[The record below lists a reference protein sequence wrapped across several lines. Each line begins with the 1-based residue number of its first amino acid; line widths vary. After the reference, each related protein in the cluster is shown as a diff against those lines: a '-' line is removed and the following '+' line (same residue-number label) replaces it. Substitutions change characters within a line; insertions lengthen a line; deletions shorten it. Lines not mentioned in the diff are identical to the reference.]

1 VRRLRGD
8 LMAKKPTTKP
18 LSERERRFV
27 EAYVGPANGVG
38 AAAAKAAGYKGNAKT
53 LTTQAQR
60 MLAKASIQR
69 AIADFRSQVQ
79 EAAILT
85 ATEVAVWLSGVV
97 TGQVTEKKVISARK
111 PAEGKSPAETDDFV
125 EIEQP
130 FDGKARITACG
141 LLMKKQGYEAP
152 SKTELSGTVAVEV
165 ALSPEQ
171 DEALMEWLIVRDD
184 EVIKAR
190 IAELRGEG

>member
-1 VRRLRGD
+1 MTKR
-8 LMAKKPTTKP
+8 PTEKP
-18 LSERERRFV
+18 LSEREQRFV
-27 EAYVGPANGVG
+27 AAYVGPANGVG
-38 AAAAKAAGYKGNAKT
+38 AAACKAAGYKGNAKT

-79 EAAILT
+79 EAAILS

-97 TGQVTEKKVISARK
+97 TGQVTEKKVISARR
-111 PAEGKSPAETDDFV
+111 PPEGKSPAETDDFI

-152 SKTELSGTVAVEV
+152 TKTEHTGTVAVEV
-165 ALSPEQ
+165 ALTTEQ
-171 DEALMEWLIVRDD
+171 DAALEEWLLVRDD
-184 EVIKAR
+184 PRVQAVL
-190 IAELRGEG
+190 AERRGEHG